1 MSKGQH
7 ATIRYIE
14 KSQKWYYTLR
24 KKLSLCTMTTTYLSN
39 QCAIKKNGVG
49 RNLSEERV
57 E

>member
-39 QCAIKKNGVG
+39 QCAIKKKRG
-49 RNLSEERV
+49 RKEPE
-57 E
+57 